1 MVNSIRMALHHVLQ
15 LIAKGESEVLDF
27 KKTISSASKIAK
39 TMSAFANHKGGR
51 LLVGVNDN
59 KIISGVKSEDEKYM
73 LDLAAHFYCKPEIEI
88 ELVEWEMGNKI
99 VIEAIIPQGKEKPY
113 YAKDEEGKWWAHI
126 RVKDQSLLA
135 SKVVVDVLKRSTSG
149 EGTLIKFSKHEESLL
164 KYLENNNRITI
175 KELCKLLNIS
185 RWRAQKMLVNLVSTG
200 VIRNHNTESVEFY
213 TLS

>member
-1 MVNSIRMALHHVLQ
+1 MALHHVLQ

>member
-1 MVNSIRMALHHVLQ
+1 MLQSLHPILQ
-15 LIAKGESEVLDF
+15 LIAKGESDTLDF

-39 TMSAFANHKGGR
+39 TLSAFSNHKGGR

-59 KIISGVKSEDEKYM
+59 QTISGVRDEDEKYM
-73 LDLAAHFYCKPEIEI
+73 LDLAASFYCKPEVTLTIN
-88 ELVEWEMGNKI
+88 EWELGGKTVLEVIVPEAENKP
-99 VIEAIIPQGKEKPY
+99 V
-113 YAKDEEGKWWAHI
+113 YAKDEEGKWWVHI

-135 SKVVVDVLKRSTSG
+135 SKVVVDVLRKQSRN
-149 EGTLIKFSKHEESLL
+149 EGTLIQYSKHEQSLL
-164 KYLENNNRITI
+164 KYLETNNRITL

-200 VIRNHNTESVEFY
+200 ILRNHTLEKTEFF